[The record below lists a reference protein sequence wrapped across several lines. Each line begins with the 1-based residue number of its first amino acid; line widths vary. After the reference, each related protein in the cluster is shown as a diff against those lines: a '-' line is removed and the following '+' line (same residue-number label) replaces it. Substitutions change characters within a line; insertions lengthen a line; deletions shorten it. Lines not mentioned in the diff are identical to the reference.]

1 MVLNGKEDNM
11 LIGDPYKFAVLF
23 KILYNVVNIRGYSE
37 I

>member
-23 KILYNVVNIRGYSE
+23 DRVKKMESVFNR
-37 I
+37 